1 MSTNPLAEERMR
13 ILNMVKE
20 GQITAE
26 EAARLLE
33 ALKAG
38 TAAADGASSAN
49 SAPPRWLRV
58 RVTDRATGKTKVNVN
73 VPIGLLDVGLKMGA
87 HFAPNM
93 GGMDWSAIQA
103 AAKGGVHGRI
113 LEVEDEEDNERV
125 EIFVE

>member
-13 ILNMVKE
+13 ILNMVKD

-33 ALKAG
+33 ALK
-38 TAAADGASSAN
+38 SSAATDDAP
-49 SAPPRWLRV
+49 SAEMGRAKWLRV

-87 HFAPNM
+87 HFAPDM

-103 AAKGGVHGRI
+103 AIKGGVHGRI
-113 LEVEDEEDNERV
+113 VEVEDEEDDERV

>member
-13 ILNMVKE
+13 ILNMVKD

-38 TAAADGASSAN
+38 ASASDVASPAN
-49 SAPPRWLRV
+49 SAPPKWLRV

-87 HFAPNM
+87 HFAPDM

-103 AAKGGVHGRI
+103 AIKGGVQGRI
-113 LEVEDEEDNERV
+113 VEVEDEEDDERV